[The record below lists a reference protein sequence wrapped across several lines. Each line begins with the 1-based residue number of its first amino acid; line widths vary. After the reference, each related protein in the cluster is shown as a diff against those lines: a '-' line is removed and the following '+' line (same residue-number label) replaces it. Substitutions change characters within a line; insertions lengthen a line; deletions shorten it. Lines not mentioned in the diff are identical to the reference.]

1 MSLTPLR
8 SLMVSQ
14 TVALG
19 IAVFSTVSFV
29 QNAAAHDA
37 WVAPVAGSVYP
48 VHFGHKEPQS
58 YAAAKVKAVS
68 VFDAKRATLTN
79 EISRDDKGASVKVS
93 GTPAM
98 FLVEFDNGSYS
109 TVDGK
114 TVNVG
119 KREAPSATSS
129 RRPLKWGKTIVV
141 WQSWMT
147 EPVGQRI
154 EVLPVTAAAEPTAGS
169 KFTVRVLF
177 EGKPLAGVMV
187 ENNSNETGPKTDA
200 DGRATLVLVPGINRL
215 AVDYDLPLKA
225 DADADTLALNASLV
239 FMAR

>member
-1 MSLTPLR
+1 
-8 SLMVSQ
+8 
-14 TVALG
+14 
-19 IAVFSTVSFV
+19 
-29 QNAAAHDA
+29 
-37 WVAPVAGSVYP
+37 
-48 VHFGHKEPQS
+48 
-58 YAAAKVKAVS
+58 
-68 VFDAKRATLTN
+68 
-79 EISRDDKGASVKVS
+79 
-93 GTPAM
+93 M